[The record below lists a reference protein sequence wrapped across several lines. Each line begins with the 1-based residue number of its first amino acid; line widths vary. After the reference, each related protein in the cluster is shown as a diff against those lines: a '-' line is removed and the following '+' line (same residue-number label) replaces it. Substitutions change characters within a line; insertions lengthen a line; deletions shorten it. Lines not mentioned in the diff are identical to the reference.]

1 MNKVLN
7 RPMFRQKALKL
18 GAIKPIH
25 AQTGVMVGAPTR
37 DIRGGRFRPPAI
49 NQAGFIDRQIRPRA
63 QRFAGMAGKT
73 IADIKNFPTSA
84 VGQVTRPNVN
94 VPFGKG
100 GGIGRF
106 LLAPAGLYQG
116 VSNVTS
122 KLGFKDDSMLKT
134 GIDVGLSSLLF
145 LNPYARAAGLAYGGF
160 NLARSALGS
169 GVDYVRQKPPGTTK
183 EALTLDMGEPIV
195 EEGLLESGIKNLFTP
210 VDSTKRTRRKAD
222 PRRTEMVQEQIAENR
237 QKLIDAGL
245 ENLLP
250 ENRFK
255 GRRGA
260 VLRRQELLKQKKA
273 AETASLP
280 QEQKNNILATE
291 GDQIAQNAV
300 EEGGAANLNVIQQ
313 DGITNYQDTPEEAQE
328 RGEAIGEALNRLNTK
343 QPAEDPDEKKQIND
357 DQTREGDNNINFGGA
372 SSDPDFNKTQELA
385 RKYYKELR
393 AGEGSQ
399 ANLIFLANLASG
411 LLTGTTRK
419 AGVGG
424 ALEVLGQALGPAVN
438 NYATIKLKEGEL
450 RANAREASL
459 SAALDHM
466 KALNTA
472 AEIDYPDR
480 NPGVIQIT
488 GTDGE
493 LQNFNGFQLKDGT
506 IQIATGIDQ
515 NTGREI
521 FSSISQSEPLTVDG
535 KVIGQFTNFLPKKDI
550 QSRLFDISDTLG
562 NRYTAYATSL
572 DVLRTLNQPDRKVKA
587 GAALTVDAVVR
598 RLGGA
603 AAELLGRDITGATM
617 DEMESL
623 GKKLMQDEYD
633 AIDRSDLSEEAKEKA
648 KEEISY
654 DSILND
660 ALKRIKKGDKGGFL
674 SGLSRTEQERL
685 AVQEV
690 TLVYA
695 LANTFKDQDRL
706 TQRDI
711 NAAREIV
718 NIFSLSR
725 SSEDVKASI
734 KAISENLEKDIR
746 RQERLFTAAGGLT
759 STINQLRRLKGFDTD
774 IANIEGTL
782 YEALGEKEFLDEF
795 NREMGNL

>member
-7 RPMFRQKALKL
+7 RPMFRQKALRQ
-18 GAIKPIH
+18 GALKPIH
-25 AQTGVMVGAPTR
+25 AQTGVMVGAPTQ
-37 DIRGGRFRPPAI
+37 DIRNTQFRPPAI
-49 NQAGFIDRQIRPRA
+49 NTQGFVGRQIRPRL
-63 QRFAGMAGKT
+63 QRFANIAGKT
-73 IADIKNFPTSA
+73 IADIKNFPTSS
-84 VGQVTRPNVN
+84 VGQVTRPNVKI
-94 VPFGKG
+94 PFGMG
-100 GGIGRF
+100 GGVGR
-106 LLAPAGLYQG
+106 LLGGTGLYQG

-122 KLGFKDDSMLKT
+122 KLGFKDDSLLKS
-134 GIDVGLSSLLF
+134 GIDLGISGLLF
-145 LNPYARAAGLAYGGF
+145 MNPYARAAGLAYGGF
-160 NLARSALGS
+160 NLARSALGA
-169 GVDYVRQKPPGTTK
+169 GVDYVAQKPPGTTK
-183 EALTLDMGEPIV
+183 QALSIDRGEPIF
-195 EEGLLESGIKNLFTP
+195 EEGVLETGIKNLFTP
-210 VDSTKRTRRKAD
+210 IDGSRKRRKD
-222 PRRTEMVQEQIAENR
+222 PKRLEVMNQKIQENIAAQEA
-237 QKLIDAGL
+237 AGL
-245 ENLLP
+245 LP
-250 ENRFK
+250 RSRSRREAVVERMKRLNFEKEGKAIQEAMEK
-255 GRRGA
+255 GEEYNKR
-260 VLRRQELLKQKKA
+260 
-273 AETASLP
+273 
-280 QEQKNNILATE
+280 LADE
-291 GDQIAQNAV
+291 GDQIAQNAN

-313 DGITNYQDTPEEAQE
+313 DGITNYEDTPLEAQE

-343 QPAEDPDEKKQIND
+343 LPEEDPKEKKQIDEND
-357 DQTREGDNNINFGGA
+357 TRVGDNNINFGGA
-372 SSDPDFNKTQELA
+372 SSDPDFNKTQQLA

-480 NPGVIQIT
+480 TSGVIQIT
-488 GTDGE
+488 GADGE
-493 LQNFNGFQLKDGT
+493 LQNINGFQLKDGT
-506 IQIATGIDQ
+506 IQIATGIDR
-515 NTGREI
+515 NTGRET

-535 KVIGQFTNFLPKKDI
+535 KVIGTFTNFLPKKAI
-550 QSRLFDISDTLG
+550 QERLFDISDTLG

-572 DVLRTLNQPDRKVKA
+572 DVLKTLNQPDRNVKA

-603 AAELLGRDITGATM
+603 AAELLGRDISGASVDQM
-617 DEMESL
+617 KEL
-623 GKKLMQDEYD
+623 GKKLMQDEFD
-633 AIDRSDLSEEAKEKA
+633 AIDRSDLSDEAKEKA
-648 KEEISY
+648 KEEISF
-654 DSILND
+654 DSIYGK
-660 ALKRIKKGDKGGFL
+660 ALARIQKGDKGGFL
-674 SGLSRTEQERL
+674 SGLTREEQERL

-718 NIFSLSR
+718 NIFSLTR
-725 SSEDVKASI
+725 SSADVKASI

-759 STINQLRRLKGFDTD
+759 SSINQLRKLKGFDTD
-774 IANIEGTL
+774 IANIEGSL

-795 NREMGNL
+795 NKQMGNL